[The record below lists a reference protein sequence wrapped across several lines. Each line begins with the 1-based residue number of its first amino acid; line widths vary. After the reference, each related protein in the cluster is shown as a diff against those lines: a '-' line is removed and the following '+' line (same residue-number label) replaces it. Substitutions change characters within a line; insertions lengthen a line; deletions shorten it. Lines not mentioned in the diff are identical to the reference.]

1 MKEWLT
7 AAEIATA
14 QLPSLA
20 TTKQGINALAKR
32 EGWSESHL
40 CRHREGRGGGLEFHI
55 QLLPV
60 DARAAYLSRSIAA
73 RSPEPATTRSAA
85 ANELWERYDRLS
97 ERQKTEA
104 QRRLDAVTRV
114 DQLTRGA
121 TRQAAVSI
129 VAMDLEV
136 ATSTVWSWMR
146 TAQGVAKADRLA
158 ALAPRRRG
166 RTATAD
172 VSPEAWDFLKA
183 DWLRPEAP
191 NFEACFRRLERAAR
205 EHGWTVPS
213 AKTLRR
219 RLDRELPR
227 AVQTLA
233 RRGSKAAQALYPHQ
247 TRDRSVFH
255 ALQAV
260 NADGH
265 KFDVFVKWQDG
276 SISRPIMV
284 AVQDLYSGMI
294 LANRIG
300 ETENWPLIR
309 HAFADVVDSWGIPES
324 ATLDNGRGFASKWIS
339 GKQKTRFRFKI
350 REDEPEGVLTAL
362 GIRINWAT
370 PYHGQAKPI
379 ERAFR
384 DLCED
389 IAKHPKFAGAYTGN
403 KPDAKPENYGSKAVP
418 IETFRLIVAEEIRLH
433 NERTGRRTSVCDGRS
448 FAETFRTSYET
459 ALVQRATEA
468 QRRLLLMAAEG
479 VTASRRNG
487 EVVLG
492 DNRYW
497 AEPLVD
503 LAGRKVVV
511 RFDPDDLL
519 AGVAVYALD
528 GRFIADAACI
538 EATGFND
545 MEAAQRHARDRRGW
559 LKAQRELLRLEKRL
573 SIDDLADLLPTPEP
587 VKRPAAKVSRL
598 VPAAR
603 AVGDGDERASAF
615 SRAVEMLEEMGGA
628 DVVPLRSRTGG

>member
-7 AAEIATA
+7 AAEIAA
-14 QLPSLA
+14 EQLPGMA
-20 TTKQGINALAKR
+20 GTKQGVNAFAKR
-32 EGWSESHL
+32 QGWTESHL
-40 CRHREGRGGGLEFHI
+40 CRQREGRGGGAEFHI
-55 QLLPV
+55 QLLPI
-60 DARAAYLSRSIAA
+60 DARAAYLSRAVASRGQA
-73 RSPEPATTRSAA
+73 PEAKRTAA
-85 ANELWERYDRLS
+85 AQALWDRYDRLS
-97 ERQKTEA
+97 AKQKAEA
-104 QRRLDAVTRV
+104 QRRLDAVNRV
-114 DQLTRGA
+114 DQLTNGA
-121 TRQAAVSI
+121 TRQAAVAI
-129 VAMDLEV
+129 VAMSLDV
-136 ATSTVWSWMR
+136 STSTVWNWVR
-146 TAQGVAKADRLA
+146 TAQGAAKADRLA
-158 ALAPRRRG
+158 ALAPQHRG
-166 RTATAD
+166 RTATAK

-191 NFEACFRRLERAAR
+191 NFEACFRRLERAAQ
-205 EHGWTVPS
+205 EHGWTLPS

-233 RRGSKAAQALYPHQ
+233 RRGAKAAQALYPHQ

-255 ALQAV
+255 AMQAV

-265 KFDVFVKWQDG
+265 KFDVFVKWADG

-284 AVQDLYSGMI
+284 AIQDLYSGMI

-309 HAFADVVDSWGIPES
+309 HAFADLVESWGIPES
-324 ATLDNGRGFASKWIS
+324 ATLDNGRGFASKWLT
-339 GKQKTRFRFKI
+339 GQQKTRFRFKI

-362 GIRINWAT
+362 GIKISWAT

-433 NERTGRRTSVCDGRS
+433 NERAGRRAAVCDGRS
-448 FAETFRTSYET
+448 FAETFRASYEN

-468 QRRLLLMAAEG
+468 QRRMLLMAAEG
-479 VTASRRNG
+479 VTASKRNG
-487 EVVLG
+487 EVMLG
-492 DNRYW
+492 NNRYW

-519 AGVAVYALD
+519 AGVSVYGLD
-528 GRFIADAACI
+528 GRFVADAACI
-538 EATGFND
+538 EATGFAD

-573 SIDDLADLLPTPEP
+573 SIDDLANLLPSPAPET
-587 VKRPAAKVSRL
+587 RPAAKVARL
-598 VPAAR
+598 MPAAR
-603 AVGDGDERASAF
+603 PASDGKQAGAF
-615 SRAVEMLEEMGGA
+615 SRAVEMLEEMRGE
-628 DVVPLRSRTGG
+628 VVPLRSRTGG